1 MATSTAVSG
10 NDKASSTAASPEP
23 RRQPAPVAALERRLR
38 FLTKRQLIEQLR
50 LRELQGEEAGAAAV
64 AADRAAAAAQAK
76 LQERHDDLAAR
87 LDAALARAGKAEAAL
102 RVEKVAYTN
111 QTLKKHVLGD
121 KLKQSERNAALAQG
135 QLRAE
140 RAAHLQQRQARRVA
154 FFFMAEQLITTK
166 ALRCYTAFDPDVH
179 CRIVFVVMLRGSNR
193 LARGARTTRRICTAR
208 SSSRA
213 SWPTRARSRPPCART
228 RSTPSSRSSAS

>member
-10 NDKASSTAASPEP
+10 NDKASTAASPEP

-140 RAAHLQQRQARRVA
+140 RAAHLQQRQARRA

-166 ALRCYTAFDPDVH
+166 ALRCYTAFDPGVH
-179 CRIVFVVMLRGSNR
+179 CRIVLVVMLRGSNR